1 MKKVFTYNVEVT
13 EFQGNLSSVVRWS
26 YFKTL
31 REARSYFRTCVN
43 YCEGIQYTT
52 GFSHIVVRLIKVL
65 ENDKVETIDD
75 FDKYI

>member
-1 MKKVFTYNVEVT
+1 MKKVLNYNVEVT
-13 EFQGNLSSVVRWS
+13 EFQGNLSPVVRWS

-65 ENDKVETIDD
+65 EKDKVETIDD
-75 FDKYI
+75 YDRNI

>member
-1 MKKVFTYNVEVT
+1 MKKVLNYNVEVT

-26 YFKTL
+26 YFKSL

-65 ENDKVETIDD
+65 EKDKVETIDD
-75 FDKYI
+75 YDRNI